1 MFKHILVATDGSPV
15 AAVATHTAVELAKA
29 CGAALTAVHVI
40 EPFHATAYGKFMLP
54 SSEAVYLHHARLE
67 AVRYLRD
74 VEEAA
79 TVAGVTCTT
88 SYEAGAPVH
97 QVIEEAAQERH
108 CDLIVVGSHGRRGLQ
123 RLLLGSVAQKLLL
136 TATLPVLVC
145 RAPHGTS

>member
-1 MFKHILVATDGSPV
+1 MFMHILVATDGSPV
-15 AAVATHTAVELAKA
+15 AAVATRTAVELAKA
-29 CGAALTAVHVI
+29 CGASLTAVYVI

-74 VEEAA
+74 VEDAA
-79 TVAGVTCTT
+79 TAAGVTCTT

-97 QVIEEAAQERH
+97 QVMEEAAQVLR
-108 CDLIVVGSHGRRGLQ
+108 CDLIVFGSHGRRGLQ
-123 RLLLGSVAQKLLL
+123 RLLLGSVGQKLLL

-145 RAPHGTS
+145 RIPQGAT